1 MRAKDAETAA
11 QCEAVMDGLMEVRR
25 NMAAMDVVKMERDS
39 LKQQLH
45 TSQAK
50 ALQLQQT
57 LQQQTGVAS
66 PSARAADAD
75 GSPSTFRA
83 LAMSEIAEKEQAAQ
97 QLQAALDDA
106 SNKLMQQEALVR
118 VRTESERQVCL
129 YLLVQNRH
137 PVTFLTGKSCAV
149 RVEETAAER
158 ACERAAP
165 CERSA
170 DAETAAGRGAG
181 DQRQHE
187 RGAGDDAGAR
197 AVHLRHA
204 AAAEPE
210 PVPSV

>member
-1 MRAKDAETAA
+1 MLAKDAETAA
-11 QCEAVMDGLMEVRR
+11 QCAAVMDGLMEVRR

-57 LQQQTGVAS
+57 LHQQTGAAS
-66 PSARAADAD
+66 PSARAADVD

-129 YLLVQNRH
+129 
-137 PVTFLTGKSCAV
+137 
-149 RVEETAAER
+149 
-158 ACERAAP
+158 
-165 CERSA
+165 
-170 DAETAAGRGAG
+170 
-181 DQRQHE
+181 
-187 RGAGDDAGAR
+187 
-197 AVHLRHA
+197 
-204 AAAEPE
+204 
-210 PVPSV
+210 